1 MADGAEQAG
10 KRGQNRKGR
19 HESGK
24 CRLRK
29 ADSGRYHH
37 LRQQRQQ
44 PYAGEAVEIT
54 KAAEEFYNDRQK
66 AALSLTKALEKD
78 EVFGIGDNGELLSVR
93 FGLYAAEDL
102 TAADGSVIPTDGLL
116 EVVSC
121 DENGN
126 ITFKTDIPIDA
137 KLYVKEIA
145 TDDHYILSDKKY
157 PVAFEY
163 AGQAAALVE
172 ITANGGE
179 AIGNELIYG
188 SVRGLKL
195 DRETGKSIAGAI
207 FGLFRSGETEFTAES
222 AIVTA
227 ESGEDGVF
235 AFENI
240 PCGNWRIREL
250 QPADGYLPNEEIYP
264 VAVSEHKQ
272 EIGITV
278 INDRVPEIRTSAA
291 VDGEKELCAT
301 EVFTLTDTVSY
312 GHLIPSREYI
322 LKGVLMDKATGE
334 VFTENGK
341 AVTAETVFVPET
353 PNGTATVTF
362 IFDARLIKK
371 NTSLVVFETLY
382 RDGKEL
388 AVHADIEDEDQAVN
402 VIAPEIGTRA
412 TVNSEKSA
420 VAKGKITIKDT
431 VSYRNLTIGKEYTV
445 KGVLMNKATGEPLLA
460 DGKEIRSSFTFK
472 PDRSDGEIAVTFTF
486 DGGAIAKATD
496 LVVFE
501 ILCRDGVEIAAHAD
515 LKDEE
520 QTVKLIPPAP
530 DVPQTGDERHLGFW
544 IGLGAVALGGTIACA
559 VLYFKRKKDD
569 ENE

>member
-1 MADGAEQAG
+1 M
-10 KRGQNRKGR
+10 KPV
-19 HESGK
+19 
-24 CRLRK
+24 RLTLC
-29 ADSGRYHH
+29 AFG
-37 LRQQRQQ
+37 
-44 PYAGEAVEIT
+44 PYAGTCTLDLSGFGSSGLFLISGDTGAGKT
-54 KAAEEFYNDRQK
+54 
-66 AALSLTKALEKD
+66 ALFDAIAFALY
-78 EVFGIGDNGELLSVR
+78 GETTGAYREPDMLRSD
-93 FGLYAAEDL
+93 YA
-102 TAADGSVIPTDGLL
+102 IPTDTTFVELEFTFDASLL
-116 EVVSC
+116 
-121 DENGN
+121 
-126 ITFKTDIPIDA
+126 
-137 KLYVKEIA
+137 
-145 TDDHYILSDKKY
+145 
-157 PVAFEY
+157 
-163 AGQAAALVE
+163 
-172 ITANGGE
+172 GGE
-179 AIGNELIYG
+179 SIVVFEDLKRGNRVVATHADINDVDQTVVILNPKIGTTAKNAVGGKEFMPLADVILVDTISYENMPVGKEFIAIG
-188 SVRGLKL
+188 
-195 DRETGKSIAGAI
+195 T
-207 FGLFRSGETEFTAES
+207 
-222 AIVTA
+222 
-227 ESGEDGVF
+227 
-235 AFENI
+235 
-240 PCGNWRIREL
+240 
-250 QPADGYLPNEEIYP
+250 
-264 VAVSEHKQ
+264 
-272 EIGITV
+272 
-278 INDRVPEIRTSAA
+278 
-291 VDGEKELCAT
+291 
-301 EVFTLTDTVSY
+301 
-312 GHLIPSREYI
+312 
-322 LKGVLMDKATGE
+322 LMDKATGE